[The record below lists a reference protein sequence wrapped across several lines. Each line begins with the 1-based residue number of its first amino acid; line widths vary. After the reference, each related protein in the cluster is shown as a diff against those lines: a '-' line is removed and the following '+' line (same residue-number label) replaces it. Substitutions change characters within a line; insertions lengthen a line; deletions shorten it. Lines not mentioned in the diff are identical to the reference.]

1 MRIFEILLI
10 LLSVLWIFQ
19 SFSILKIG
27 SPARIF
33 PIMGI
38 LLLIS
43 HFGWEGYRWQVVL
56 IYVII
61 VCLVSNQFFGVPI
74 GNKMG
79 RWTLFI
85 FGILGILI
93 SSGLSYLIPVFSIPE
108 ISGPYHV
115 VATHE
120 SVKNELGYKIWF
132 PTEQGIDITERD
144 TYHPNPTDDLNGVMG
159 MPGFVFSHLKLVKT
173 NASPAPEPIDNT
185 VNQPLVIY
193 SHGASSTHVDNTS
206 LLEEIASNG
215 FVVVAI
221 NHDFSFDKY
230 GIDVREAKKIEIDA
244 QKALIDKLIERTVP
258 NQITHYNL
266 TIKELERKYPSQID
280 FTKIAL
286 VGHSLGGAT
295 ASSGALE
302 IEGVK
307 AVVNMDGPI
316 DKRIISDYSLPF
328 LYLSSF
334 SPDLPDDQLQALGV
348 PPEFYRG
355 VKKYELESVEALFQN
370 NSNEK
375 FWIRFKQAN
384 HLDFTDIPF
393 MIPFMSAPHYDR
405 QKGHELKSEVIVS
418 FLNRALKGETEKLD
432 YSDKTT
438 EWIIKATNNDG

>member
-1 MRIFEILLI
+1 
-10 LLSVLWIFQ
+10 
-19 SFSILKIG
+19 
-27 SPARIF
+27 
-33 PIMGI
+33 MGI